1 MKIFLFFAGTR
12 QRRQLAPPS
21 QPSQPPASQTARPDQ
36 WRQSCRAGREAERV
50 SCSAGEPQLRSRLA
64 RPGKWRGGSFKLT
77 NWREILSMIWG
88 LFLGRCWNAVP
99 IFQESLFRPY
109 KLNPRVLYC
118 RIVCGTENSLENSNR
133 KSLKFPKLQNDSFSF
148 PNPQEEKFVGLIS
161 TLMFN
166 WFMVA

>member
-1 MKIFLFFAGTR
+1 MKMTIDEIETEFSSLSLQLEWQSRFIPRSDDLLGWELWDGGTR

-99 IFQESLFRPY
+99 SSKNPYFAILPYYLRNKKFIRKFQ
-109 KLNPRVLYC
+109 
-118 RIVCGTENSLENSNR
+118 
-133 KSLKFPKLQNDSFSF
+133 
-148 PNPQEEKFVGLIS
+148 
-161 TLMFN
+161 
-166 WFMVA
+166 